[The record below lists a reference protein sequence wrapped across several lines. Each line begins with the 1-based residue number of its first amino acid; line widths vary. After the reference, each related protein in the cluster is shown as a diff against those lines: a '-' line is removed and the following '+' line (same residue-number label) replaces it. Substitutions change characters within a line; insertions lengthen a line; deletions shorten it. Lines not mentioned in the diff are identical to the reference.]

1 MLVNEVMSRNVISL
15 SPDQTA
21 RQAAK
26 LMSDHEVGAIPVA
39 KDGKVQGI
47 VTDRDIVLRCVACG
61 HDADSTRISEIMT
74 SGTVYVNSD
83 NNLDEAMR
91 MMSSEQVRRLPVMDG
106 GKLCGIVSLADI
118 ARSKADTEV
127 AKALS
132 DISQPE

>member
-15 SPDQTA
+15 SPDQSV

-26 LMSDHEVGAIPVA
+26 LMCDNSVGAIPVA
-39 KDGKVQGI
+39 ENGKVRGI

-61 HDADSTRISEIMT
+61 NDADSTKIREIMT

-83 NNLDEAMR
+83 NSLDEAMQ

-106 GKLCGIVSLADI
+106 GKLCGILSVADI
-118 ARSKADTEV
+118 ARSDTDMEI
-127 AKALS
+127 AQSLS
-132 DISQPE
+132 DISQPD